1 MQLTDQVQIIIQHL
15 IEIPALLPGLGQ
27 NHRQMQRYHA
37 DVESTHEY
45 RYIRI
50 VRRVH
55 TTFLI
60 PWGKECPTT
69 HGGYHLAILFIHAGN
84 ISLTGK
90 TQPVRIHGLGRALH
104 TCFKYLFQF
113 PAGSMQILIIQ
124 KYDLREQ
131 YRLLTVLLALS
142 FAAHIEH
149 DNGRHLR
156 ESSCT
161 DPCRHGNKRIIP
173 SAAGYGIEFIF
184 PTLEPLFK
192 LLLHI
197 LKRFRSGR
205 LLVDSQPHIF
215 LDIPLIRF
223 LRIRF

>member
-1 MQLTDQVQIIIQHL
+1 
-15 IEIPALLPGLGQ
+15 
-27 NHRQMQRYHA
+27 MQRYHA
-37 DVESTHEY
+37 NIESTHEY
-45 RYIRI
+45 GYIRI
-50 VRRVH
+50 VCRVH
-55 TTFLI
+55 ATLLI
-60 PWGKECPTT
+60 PWGKKCPTT

-84 ISLTGK
+84 IPFTGK
-90 TQPVRIHGLGRALH
+90 TQPVRIHGLGGALH

-131 YRLLTVLLALS
+131 YRLLTFLLALS

-149 DNGRHLR
+149 NNGRHLR
-156 ESSCT
+156 ESSRT
-161 DPCRHGNKRIIP
+161 DPCRHGNKRIV
-173 SAAGYGIEFIF
+173 STAAGHGIEFIF

-192 LLLHI
+192 LLLYI

-205 LLVDSQPHIF
+205 LLVDSQPHIL
-215 LDIPLIRF
+215 LDISLIGL